1 MATRDVP
8 LPLRP
13 DQAENLSGPAGALLL
28 PRTTLRRML
37 QGRLQ
42 QRPLHPGA
50 RRKDEEHCLPES
62 IALRERSQFGLCI
75 YFEHNNK
82 VHNKLELCTLNDLT
96 RACWVALL
104 VYTYIYTYTHI
115 YTHIYTHT
123 HIYSDS
129 LLAESSDWGKS
140 S

>member
-13 DQAENLSGPAGALLL
+13 DQVENLSGPAGALLL
-28 PRTTLRRML
+28 AWKTLRRML
-37 QGRLQ
+37 QGQLQ

-62 IALRERSQFGLCI
+62 IALRERSQFRLCI

-82 VHNKLELCTLNDLT
+82 VHNKLELCTLDDLT
-96 RACWVALL
+96 RASPGSFA
-104 VYTYIYTYTHI
+104 
-115 YTHIYTHT
+115 
-123 HIYSDS
+123 
-129 LLAESSDWGKS
+129 GNP
-140 S
+140 

>member
-1 MATRDVP
+1 MATQDVP

-13 DQAENLSGPAGALLL
+13 DQVENLSGPAGALLVT
-28 PRTTLRRML
+28 RTTLRRML

-62 IALRERSQFGLCI
+62 IVLRERSQFGLCI

-82 VHNKLELCTLNDLT
+82 VHNKLELCTLDDLT
-96 RACWVALL
+96 RASPGSFAGIIYLL
-104 VYTYIYTYTHI
+104 
-115 YTHIYTHT
+115 
-123 HIYSDS
+123 
-129 LLAESSDWGKS
+129 
-140 S
+140 

>member
-13 DQAENLSGPAGALLL
+13 DQVENLSGPAGALLL
-28 PRTTLRRML
+28 ARTTLRRML
-37 QGRLQ
+37 QGWLQ

-82 VHNKLELCTLNDLT
+82 VHNNIDTLDDLIRASLGSFAGHNYYSNVVRFRVKLTPPPLQPGF
-96 RACWVALL
+96 
-104 VYTYIYTYTHI
+104 VYVKVGTC
-115 YTHIYTHT
+115 
-123 HIYSDS
+123 
-129 LLAESSDWGKS
+129 KP
-140 S
+140 

>member
-8 LPLRP
+8 LPLRS
-13 DQAENLSGPAGALLL
+13 DQVENLSGPAGALLL
-28 PRTTLRRML
+28 ARITLRRML

-75 YFEHNNK
+75 YFEHNK
-82 VHNKLELCTLNDLT
+82 VHNKLELCTLDDLT
-96 RACWVALL
+96 WASPGSFAGYL
-104 VYTYIYTYTHI
+104 YILI
-115 YTHIYTHT
+115 NNKNSRI
-123 HIYSDS
+123 
-129 LLAESSDWGKS
+129 LKS
-140 S
+140 FNMKYYLHPKCTFR

>member
-13 DQAENLSGPAGALLL
+13 DQVENLSGPAGALLL
-28 PRTTLRRML
+28 ARTTLHWML

-82 VHNKLELCTLNDLT
+82 VHNKLELYTLADLT
-96 RACWVALL
+96 QGSFAGIILL
-104 VYTYIYTYTHI
+104 F
-115 YTHIYTHT
+115 
-123 HIYSDS
+123 
-129 LLAESSDWGKS
+129 ESSRCLGQEFPIVNLYLLKAS
-140 S
+140 LAL